1 MQAVRQIQGADTS
14 TGNLIVSRFLP
25 HAFVEFRFFFVLRTF
40 QDEQRFPLVLSHRL
54 KASPHLAFTF
64 KMFVYNYIRAILYL
78 LSDSKRG
85 EITKNSRS

>member
-40 QDEQRFPLVLSHRL
+40 QDE
-54 KASPHLAFTF
+54 
-64 KMFVYNYIRAILYL
+64 
-78 LSDSKRG
+78 
-85 EITKNSRS
+85 